1 MANNDTYPDGQWNI
15 RTITVSNF
23 GGEEVTKSSEVISFY
38 KDMARPQVIS
48 NPNPSN
54 GVLTADSEISLT
66 FNEDIRSGA
75 MSKADNFSIQGEL
88 NDAQVAHDVA
98 LNLTGGEG
106 AKTNANFNLGN
117 KSFAINM
124 WMRYSAKGEVFSH
137 GT

>member
-1 MANNDTYPDGQWNI
+1 MKEWVVSEKEAAADKNKGLLPDEGTFNYVFSMANNDTYPDGQWNI

-66 FNEDIRSGA
+66 FN
-75 MSKADNFSIQGEL
+75 
-88 NDAQVAHDVA
+88 
-98 LNLTGGEG
+98 
-106 AKTNANFNLGN
+106 
-117 KSFAINM
+117 
-124 WMRYSAKGEVFSH
+124 
-137 GT
+137 